1 MTLQS
6 CNAVVPQKKPFSNS
20 FLLAH
25 LLSLTKHIERATP
38 NDTILNF
45 ESCTLNIVTNP
56 KGMKNASQPNY
67 FRIHQVT
74 PSNFISFPFMS
85 ARKKRL
91 NLSIFHNATAR
102 NPQGSARSLGPLHL
116 SGFRCHCQMWVY
128 LNFRVPFFVHV
139 MSGQHLESEASPLAR

>member
-56 KGMKNASQPNY
+56 GHEKRQPAKLFSY
-67 FRIHQVT
+67 
-74 PSNFISFPFMS
+74 PSSN
-85 ARKKRL
+85 
-91 NLSIFHNATAR
+91 SI
-102 NPQGSARSLGPLHL
+102 
-116 SGFRCHCQMWVY
+116 
-128 LNFRVPFFVHV
+128 
-139 MSGQHLESEASPLAR
+139 